1 MQDTPAN
8 KITYEAHVVV
18 KNEFK
23 VKMSAND
30 TGTSW
35 WNSTHTQFH
44 FINHIPMPSYL
55 IAIAVGELEKVSCSR
70 GRVLDDWVFSPTL
83 LLQKKIFLSTT

>member
-1 MQDTPAN
+1 
-8 KITYEAHVVV
+8 
-18 KNEFK
+18 
-23 VKMSAND
+23 MSALH
-30 TGTSW
+30 S
-35 WNSTHTQFH
+35 STRTVENLKEFDYDQ
-44 FINHIPMPSYL
+44 PLACSSYL